1 MKNSNGKKSKEKLIN
16 FIKNNKSE
24 LPKDYKFNREE
35 LYEKSSLK
43 QDKQIDNEKADKL

>member
-1 MKNSNGKKSKEKLIN
+1 MKDNNRKKSKEKLFN

-35 LYEKSSLK
+35 LYEKSPLK
-43 QDKQIDNEKADKL
+43 QDKKIDNEKADKL